1 MLPYFFWRPLYRS
14 GIDFYSYLRLS
25 TRIERGL
32 RTRCAR
38 ADERLRAVALSTM
51 RLALFRS

>member
-1 MLPYFFWRPLYRS
+1 MLPYFFWHPLYGPES
-14 GIDFYSYLRLS
+14 ISIHTRLS

-51 RLALFRS
+51 RLALFRI